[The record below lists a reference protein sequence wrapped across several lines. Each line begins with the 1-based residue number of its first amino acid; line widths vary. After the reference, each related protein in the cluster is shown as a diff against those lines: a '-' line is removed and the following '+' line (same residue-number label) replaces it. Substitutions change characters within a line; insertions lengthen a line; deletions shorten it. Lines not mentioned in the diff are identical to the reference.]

1 MMQDVFALEDAGIRE
16 IDIASAIQ
24 SPSPM
29 EPFLRTSFA
38 DPMDAC
44 TVAAVG
50 TWKSLAYA
58 RSMLPELRR

>member
-1 MMQDVFALEDAGIRE
+1 MMQDVFALEDVGIRE
-16 IDIASAIQ
+16 IGIAYVIQ
-24 SPSPM
+24 NPSPM

-50 TWKSLAYA
+50 TWRSLAYA
-58 RSMLPELRR
+58 RLMLPELRR